1 MLVKSEYAM
10 PSRQDVRRLIRAPGW
25 AMLVDGRIP
34 SSRSRSPGTKCCW
47 STRAPTG
54 TSHPAGTAR
63 IHPCQPR
70 TSPPCTSGRSP
81 RSPKAGRR
89 SRSSKRTVEHV
100 EAAQD
105 DPWELGGDALAYAR
119 RIAHETA
126 PFTVRSAAIRAKA
139 KLSQDKPHRIQDR
152 VIAALQ
158 AGGPY
163 RNPRLA
169 AELRRVLK
177 RRPVRPLRPRIT

>member
-1 MLVKSEYAM
+1 
-10 PSRQDVRRLIRAPGW
+10 
-25 AMLVDGRIP
+25 
-34 SSRSRSPGTKCCW
+34 
-47 STRAPTG
+47 
-54 TSHPAGTAR
+54 
-63 IHPCQPR
+63 
-70 TSPPCTSGRSP
+70 
-81 RSPKAGRR
+81 
-89 SRSSKRTVEHV
+89 
-100 EAAQD
+100 
-105 DPWELGGDALAYAR
+105 LAYAR